1 MLHIKVVKRVYHR
14 RVLIQGKNFVSF
26 NIPYTYA
33 MLHAYIYMHHI
44 YIYIKCWMFNN
55 LTAVIKKEEKA

>member
-1 MLHIKVVKRVYHR
+1 MLYIKVVKRVYHR

-33 MLHAYIYMHHI
+33 VLHAYMYMHHI
-44 YIYIKCWMFNN
+44 YIYKM
-55 LTAVIKKEEKA
+55 LDV

>member
-1 MLHIKVVKRVYHR
+1 MLYIKVKRVYHK

-33 MLHAYIYMHHI
+33 MLHAYICII
-44 YIYIKCWMFNN
+44 YIYI
-55 LTAVIKKEEKA
+55 